1 MTTIPTQLQLPAAIA
16 HLVDALPATLP
27 VPNPADE
34 SAADH
39 TPTEQ
44 PLSLA
49 TLQDLDAHLD
59 QIGTQIAADTQR
71 LRALTALRDQALANG
86 ATSDSP
92 VLTAVA
98 PAQPHTGD

>member
-1 MTTIPTQLQLPAAIA
+1 MTAVPTQLQLPAVLVS
-16 HLVDALPATLP
+16 LVDVLPATLP
-27 VPNPADE
+27 VSVPDGE
-34 SAADH
+34 SAADNP
-39 TPTEQ
+39 PTEQ

-49 TLQDLDAHLD
+49 TIQDLDAHLD
-59 QIGTQIAADTQR
+59 QLGTQIAADTQR

-86 ATSDSP
+86 AAPDSP